1 MKQAT
6 FLLVTALLATGC
18 CCRNPPTN
26 KAFYHP
32 GATPNIATYSIAAFD
47 PATGDLGVAVQ
58 SKFFGV
64 GSVVPWA
71 KAGVGAIATQAEAN
85 VTYGPDGL
93 RLLAS
98 GKTPKQVVQ
107 ILTDTDPRP
116 EVRQFGIVDAQGN
129 VAAHT
134 GAKCLDYAG
143 HRENK
148 HFTVQ
153 GNILAGE
160 AVIKDMETA
169 YLAAKTKPDSELG
182 DWLVAALDAAEKAGG
197 DKRGRQSAA
206 LLVVRANS
214 GYGRANDRYIDLRV
228 EDHAEPI
235 QEITRLLEMH
245 KRFYPAN
252 HRNRPQRTVTE

>member
-1 MKQAT
+1 MKQVAS
-6 FLLVTALLATGC
+6 LLFTLLLATGC
-18 CCRNPPTN
+18 SCGNPPAK
-26 KAFYHP
+26 KALHHP
-32 GATPNIATYSIAAFD
+32 ASTPNIATYSIVAFD

-98 GKTPKQVVQ
+98 GKTPRQVVQ

-129 VAAHT
+129 VAAFT
-134 GAKCLDYAG
+134 GAKCLDFAG

-148 HFTVQ
+148 NFTVQ

-160 AVIKDMETA
+160 AVIKGMESA
-169 YLAAKTKPDSELG
+169 YLAAQKKPDSELG
-182 DWLVAALDAAEKAGG
+182 DWLVAALDAA
-197 DKRGRQSAA
+197 
-206 LLVVRANS
+206 
-214 GYGRANDRYIDLRV
+214 
-228 EDHAEPI
+228 
-235 QEITRLLEMH
+235 
-245 KRFYPAN
+245 
-252 HRNRPQRTVTE
+252 